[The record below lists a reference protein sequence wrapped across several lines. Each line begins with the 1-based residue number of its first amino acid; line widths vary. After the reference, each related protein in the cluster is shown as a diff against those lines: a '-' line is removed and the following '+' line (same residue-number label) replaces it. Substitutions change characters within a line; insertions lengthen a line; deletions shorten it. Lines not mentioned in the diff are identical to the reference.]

1 MPSLGISV
9 MDEHC
14 ALCGGRARNSFE
26 VAGKRYPYC
35 LETCRKKLERLLTP
49 QRVNLVQKA

>member
-1 MPSLGISV
+1 